1 MSLTV
6 VEGQIN
12 RALPLQAAVRRSPPD
27 KMVSVFYPLPSKAWR
42 DRTFLSGESLGDSFG
57 CFHSLESDSVFHRHC
72 ITGGVEHSAW
82 TLYINML

>member
-12 RALPLQAAVRRSPPD
+12 RALPLQAGVRRSPPD
-27 KMVSVFYPLPSKAWR
+27 KMVSVFYPLPSEAWR
-42 DRTFLSGESLGDSFG
+42 DRTFLSGESLGNSFG
-57 CFHSLESDSVFHRHC
+57 CFHTLESDSVFDHHC
-72 ITGGVEHSAW
+72 ITGGAEQSAG